1 MNINSNYFNFKDHS
15 KFINKVE
22 FFNYTG
28 WSGLH
33 VAKFLIPQDC
43 SLTDLQLR
51 EFFPD
56 LNDKEKIFVTTKGN
70 IEFKTNKFNTLLNE
84 FDAIDLFSETKN
96 YSFTSLKD
104 SVIFMIS
111 SKGSKPCKDE
121 PIYFNFKKDLEVRN
135 LWGGQIISRPYEG
148 KELTLVLFDLKPGF
162 KFEDKGHA
170 NEQVTWLTDGE
181 MAFYTNGEENNL
193 TSDVGV
199 SIGPN
204 HMHGG
209 VSGGA
214 IGFDAFFP
222 KRIEEKYKKDLKK

>member
-1 MNINSNYFNFKDHS
+1 M
-15 KFINKVE
+15 V
-22 FFNYTG
+22 
-28 WSGLH
+28 
-33 VAKFLIPQDC
+33 
-43 SLTDLQLR
+43 
-51 EFFPD
+51 
-56 LNDKEKIFVTTKGN
+56 
-70 IEFKTNKFNTLLNE
+70 
-84 FDAIDLFSETKN
+84 
-96 YSFTSLKD
+96 
-104 SVIFMIS
+104 S
-111 SKGSKPCKDE
+111 SKNLKNFNGKPVF
-121 PIYFNFKKDLEVRN
+121 FNFKKDITIKD
-135 LWGGQIISRPYEG
+135 LWGGQCISRPYEG
-148 KELTLVLFDLKPGF
+148 RGLTLVLFDLKTGF